1 MCSSVKI
8 EFGTTLNH
16 VLTRILQKSME
27 GKHNLPHINLI
38 QNPGFFRIVPVTR
51 KDFTDQKQGQS
62 ESHRHQTE
70 KTVCQLDLRQTI
82 DELRG
87 LNLLLDLD
95 KPRLPASELN
105 QFNAEHR
112 EIIESK
118 YRNIWKLREGGG
130 YFAAARG
137 TYFYHKKKT
146 TEISHLSQ
154 KPPVVW
160 FVLIQRR

>member
-1 MCSSVKI
+1 
-8 EFGTTLNH
+8 
-16 VLTRILQKSME
+16 ME

-95 KPRLPASELN
+95 KPHLPASELN

-137 TYFYHKKKT
+137 MYFYHQKKNRNNSFV
-146 TEISHLSQ
+146 TEISGCLVCLDP
-154 KPPVVW
+154 KKVG
-160 FVLIQRR
+160 VLQRPGS